1 MKGTALIL
9 AGGGGKGAYEI
20 GVWKAMRECG
30 ADKRIAA
37 VSGTSVGGLNGA
49 LFAQGDYDAA
59 ERIWLTMSA
68 EKILTP
74 GKKSLAEGLRELGE
88 KGLLTETAD
97 VLKEGMFTRQGLIQ
111 IIRQELDV
119 ERIRERKIPCYAAC
133 YNTTENL
140 VDYIN
145 MTGMTQN
152 DMETVLLATSALP
165 GIFEPVKFGRCL
177 YLDGGLKDNIPV
189 KPLYNAGYRDFLVVH
204 LNSRGWVDE
213 AEFPGASIAQIIPA
227 EDQGDFMTGTL
238 DFSREGAVR
247 RLSQGYEDGKRFFA
261 GLPEENRAF

>member
-20 GVWKAMRECG
+20 GVWKAMIQYG
-30 ADKRIAA
+30 ADRKITA

-49 LFAQGDYDAA
+49 LFAQGDYQAA
-59 ERIWLTMSA
+59 ERIWLAMSE

-74 GKKSLAEGLRELGE
+74 GKKSLSDGIKEIGE
-88 KGLLTETAD
+88 KGILTQAAD
-97 VLKEGMFTRQGLIQ
+97 VFKEGIFTRQGLIR

-119 ERIRERKIPCYAAC
+119 NKIRDRQLPCYAAC
-133 YNTTENL
+133 CNVTKDL

-145 MTGMTQN
+145 ITGLTQN

-177 YLDGGLKDNIPV
+177 YLDGGLKDNVPV
-189 KPLYNAGYRDFLVVH
+189 RPLYNAGYREFLVIH
-204 LNSRGWVDE
+204 LSSRGWVEE
-213 AEFPGASIAQIIPA
+213 ADFPGASISQIVPS

-238 DFSREGAVR
+238 DFSGEGAAR
-247 RLSQGYEDGKRFFA
+247 RLNQGYEDGRRFFEDFLKE
-261 GLPEENRAF
+261 G